1 MKKYDVI
8 VVGGGMAGLTAG
20 IYVVRAGK
28 TILVLEA
35 GAVGGQIITAPSV
48 ENWPGSFRMSG
59 SDLMKSIMT
68 QAIELGVEVK
78 YEEVVGVSK
87 RDAGFLVTTDED
99 EYECKAVIIAAGT
112 EPR

>member
-59 SDLMKSIMT
+59 SNLMKDI
-68 QAIELGVEVK
+68 AIKSDGTWVAIGRYDTSGFAGVFLGNGK
-78 YEEVVGVSK
+78 
-87 RDAGFLVTTDED
+87 
-99 EYECKAVIIAAGT
+99 IISH
-112 EPR
+112 